1 MHARIGIFCYSTSMF
16 SQLKRLIKMIGPG
29 VVTGAADDDP
39 SGVATYAQSGATFG
53 YMPLWTLLFSFPLMF
68 AVQEM
73 CARIVLVTGKGL
85 GRNIRE
91 YSKGLIVPVVIL
103 LLIANVVNISADFMM
118 MAEAARLVVPLP
130 TTGLIVIFT
139 LMSLC
144 LEIFLS
150 YKSYAKYLKWL
161 TLALLAYIA
170 VAFVWPMDW
179 YTALVSTMIP
189 NIVFDKNF
197 IYLLLAILGTTISP
211 YLFFW
216 QAGQE
221 REEERLHRHH
231 HEKDKNGERLGKE
244 VHVMRVDTAAG
255 MLFSNVVAWFIM
267 LTAAGIF
274 HAGGYDQIQSAAD
287 MARLLI
293 PIAGKAAGLTF
304 ALGIIGVGLLAVPVL
319 AGSTAYAVA
328 DAFNW
333 KMGLD
338 KPWHKARGFYGVI
351 GFATVLGLIFALLGF
366 SPIHLLVASAAMNGA
381 IASPLLVVIMLVA
394 NDKKR
399 MGAWKNRAV
408 SNVWNS
414 ITVAGLGLATLCLI
428 AQSLW
433 I

>member
-1 MHARIGIFCYSTSMF
+1 MFARF
-16 SQLKRLIKMIGPG
+16 KRLAKIIGPG

-39 SGVATYAQSGATFG
+39 SGVATYAQSGARFG
-53 YMPLWTLLFSFPLMF
+53 YAPLWTLLFSFPLMF

-91 YSKGLIVPVVIL
+91 YSKGLIVPVVVL
-103 LLIANVVNISADFMM
+103 LFIANVVNISADLLM

-130 TTGLIVIFT
+130 ATALLVIFT
-139 LMSLC
+139 LISLC
-144 LEIFLS
+144 LEIAVS

-179 YTALVSTMIP
+179 YAALVSTVIP
-189 NIVFDKNF
+189 TFVSDKNF

-231 HEKDKNGERLGKE
+231 HATDATSVRLGRE
-244 VHVMRVDTAAG
+244 LRVMRIDTAAG
-255 MLFSNVVAWFIM
+255 MLFSNIVAWFIM

-274 HAGGYDQIQSAAD
+274 HAGGLDQIHSAAD

-293 PIAGKAAGLTF
+293 PVAGQAAGFTF

-319 AGSTAYAVA
+319 AGSTAYAVS
-328 DAFNW
+328 DAFGW

-351 GFATVLGLIFALLGF
+351 GFATLLGLIFSLMGF
-366 SPIHLLVASAAMNGA
+366 SPMDLLVASAALNGVIAAPVLIA
-381 IASPLLVVIMLVA
+381 ILLVA
-394 NDKKR
+394 NDKRR
-399 MGAWKNRAV
+399 MGAWKNSV
-408 SNVWNS
+408 WSNGWS
-414 ITVAGLGLATLCLI
+414 IITVVGLSLATLCLI

-433 I
+433 V

>member
-1 MHARIGIFCYSTSMF
+1 MF
-16 SQLKRLIKMIGPG
+16 PRLKRFAKIFGPG

-39 SGVATYAQSGATFG
+39 SGVATYAQSGASFG
-53 YMPLWTLLFSFPLMF
+53 YAPLWTLLFSFPLMF

-85 GRNIRE
+85 GRNMRE
-91 YSKGLIVPVVIL
+91 YSKGLIGPVVVL
-103 LLIANVVNISADFMM
+103 LFMANVVNISADLLM
-118 MAEAARLVVPLP
+118 MAEAARLVVTLP
-130 TTGLIVIFT
+130 STVLVVILALI
-139 LMSLC
+139 SLC

-161 TLALLAYIA
+161 TLALLAYVA

-179 YTALVSTMIP
+179 YTALVSTVVP
-189 NIVFDKNF
+189 NIVSDKNF

-221 REEERLHRHH
+221 REEQRLHHQQTVDH
-231 HEKDKNGERLGKE
+231 DGKSLRRE
-244 VHVMRVDTAAG
+244 LQVMRIDTAAG

-274 HAGGYDQIQSAAD
+274 HTGGFDQIQSAAD

-293 PIAGKAAGLTF
+293 PVVGQAAGFTF

-319 AGSTAYAVA
+319 AGSTAYAVS
-328 DAFNW
+328 DAFGW

-338 KPWHKARGFYGVI
+338 KPWHKARGFYGTI
-351 GFATVLGLIFALLGF
+351 GFATFLGLVFALMGF

-381 IASPLLVVIMLVA
+381 IASPLLIAILLVA

-399 MGAWKNRAV
+399 MGAWKNGFW
-408 SNVWNS
+408 SNSWS
-414 ITVAGLGLATLCLI
+414 LITVAGLGLATLYLI
-428 AQSLW
+428 AQSFWL
-433 I
+433 